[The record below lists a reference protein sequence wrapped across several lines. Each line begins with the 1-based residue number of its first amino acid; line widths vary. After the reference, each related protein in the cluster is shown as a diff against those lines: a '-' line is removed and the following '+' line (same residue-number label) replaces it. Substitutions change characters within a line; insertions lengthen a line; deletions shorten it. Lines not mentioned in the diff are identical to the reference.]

1 MSRQVDMALVSW
13 ATHVLQ
19 RV

>member
-1 MSRQVDMALVSW
+1 LEGSQVNMVYIDW

-19 RV
+19 R